1 MTASPRWP
9 IFFVLVALALPV
21 AIVFA
26 TASAPAAE
34 NRDAVAVIIGNKN
47 YPGDIPNVSYALN
60 DAAAMKRFVIDV
72 LGYREGNVID
82 LTDATKGQMETVFG
96 TAQDYAGQL
105 HDWARG
111 GRSDIVVFYSGHG
124 VPSLRNGRSYLL
136 PVDGDPSRPEISG
149 FPVDVLV
156 DNLSKLG
163 ARSVTVYL
171 DACFSGVSDGGVL
184 VQSTSGIGISAR
196 MPDAAGV
203 AVLTAS
209 QGDQVASWDNEARHG
224 LFTENLLQ
232 ALYGKADEG
241 DYGDGDG
248 RVTLA
253 ETKRY
258 LDDEMTYRARRAFGR
273 EQEASITGSGE
284 IILAAY
290 EPGRPPE
297 RPAIYEEEPIVP
309 QVAVESA
316 AGEYFA
322 VTDSSVF
329 AEPDRNSAPI
339 AVVAR
344 GAPVA
349 VTGKLAGRNWY
360 VVDGDGGRR
369 GYVYGDD
376 LAKLGSEDLTTR
388 SGPKVYNVRPVRYRG
403 REIAFAADIIHRSIS
418 QVPNSTVVRNAIRPD
433 QVVVRAEVTRLE
445 VRVEAN
451 PSHAGAVVVENLF
464 GNILG
469 RLPTALAPE
478 RLKVIDVAVSLMAR
492 DPRTG
497 ETIRTRG
504 AALTRGG
511 VQTGNGPLEKALQQA
526 FTDASTRLAT
536 RLMGDIPPPPRT
548 AMQFRQDS
556 QTPSQDRP
564 SVIPDL

>member
-209 QGDQVASWDNEARHG
+209 QGDQVASWDNEARLG
-224 LFTENLLQ
+224 
-232 ALYGKADEG
+232 ALPSGQPY
-241 DYGDGDG
+241 
-248 RVTLA
+248 
-253 ETKRY
+253 TKRSRSFRKWPSKVPPANT
-258 LDDEMTYRARRAFGR
+258 LPSRIAPSSPSPTGIPRRLP
-273 EQEASITGSGE
+273 SS
-284 IILAAY
+284 
-290 EPGRPPE
+290 PE
-297 RPAIYEEEPIVP
+297 
-309 QVAVESA
+309 
-316 AGEYFA
+316 
-322 VTDSSVF
+322 
-329 AEPDRNSAPI
+329 
-339 AVVAR
+339 
-344 GAPVA
+344 
-349 VTGKLAGRNWY
+349 
-360 VVDGDGGRR
+360 
-369 GYVYGDD
+369 
-376 LAKLGSEDLTTR
+376 
-388 SGPKVYNVRPVRYRG
+388 VRP
-403 REIAFAADIIHRSIS
+403 
-418 QVPNSTVVRNAIRPD
+418 
-433 QVVVRAEVTRLE
+433 L
-445 VRVEAN
+445 
-451 PSHAGAVVVENLF
+451 PS
-464 GNILG
+464 
-469 RLPTALAPE
+469 P
-478 RLKVIDVAVSLMAR
+478 
-492 DPRTG
+492 
-497 ETIRTRG
+497 
-504 AALTRGG
+504 
-511 VQTGNGPLEKALQQA
+511 
-526 FTDASTRLAT
+526 AS
-536 RLMGDIPPPPRT
+536 
-548 AMQFRQDS
+548 
-556 QTPSQDRP
+556 
-564 SVIPDL
+564 